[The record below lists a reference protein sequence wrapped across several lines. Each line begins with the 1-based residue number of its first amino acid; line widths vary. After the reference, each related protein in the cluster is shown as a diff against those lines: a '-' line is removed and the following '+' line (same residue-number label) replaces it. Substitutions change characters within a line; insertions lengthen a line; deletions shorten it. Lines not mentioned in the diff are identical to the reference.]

1 MLCVFFFEEIV
12 GAGAGAGAGGSSG
25 QRCVM
30 DVMSEG
36 MCPLPPVSVTP
47 TVSLIHSVNNTAVSV
62 LLPLRLH
69 RGHSW
74 DSGRCR
80 WERGRVSSSHHE
92 SNRPREAPPSVAIKR
107 TATTS

>member
-1 MLCVFFFEEIV
+1 MLCVFFFGERV
-12 GAGAGAGAGGSSG
+12 GGWEGSSG
-25 QRCVM
+25 QHCVM

-47 TVSLIHSVNNTAVSV
+47 TVSLIHSVDNTAVSV

-69 RGHSW
+69 HSHSW
-74 DSGRCR
+74 DSGRGRCR
-80 WERGRVSSSHHE
+80 EGAGHPSHHG
-92 SNRPREAPPSVAIKR
+92 SNRPGEAPPSVAIKR